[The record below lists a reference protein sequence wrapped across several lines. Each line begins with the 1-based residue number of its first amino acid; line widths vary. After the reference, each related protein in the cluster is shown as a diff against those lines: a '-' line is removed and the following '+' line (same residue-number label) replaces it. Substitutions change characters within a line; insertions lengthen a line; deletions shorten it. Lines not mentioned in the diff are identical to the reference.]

1 MLCVLWPNRYR
12 YTQNKRPIKC
22 VVLTTINFYS
32 YICDINLIF
41 ANLVRERVRWVLLYA
56 DGVAV
61 AFNAIAFAVITKG
74 SEIQHFCSMIYA
86 EADILFLLLLFFAVV
101 VSWFNNRF
109 QQKSE
114 NHFWNVFFLRFLKQ
128 KKFKFL
134 RMAETSKNFIQMYII
149 RSGDFQLNEWIKMQS
164 SSFAVV
170 CFWTQLYHLVCLFIC
185 CLSCEENSYAK
196 QLTRLRFQLNA
207 DNFLKSSYI
216 HKKNRTSLFFNR
228 VKFTAKN
235 LLCAQTSCSFVF
247 LRFKNSRR

>member
-1 MLCVLWPNRYR
+1 MELPILWTFVIIRLRCLHIALHFKILLCVLWPNRYR

-22 VVLTTINFYS
+22 VVLATINFYS

-61 AFNAIAFAVITKG
+61 AFNAIAFAVITKE

-114 NHFWNVFFLRFLKQ
+114 NHF
-128 KKFKFL
+128 
-134 RMAETSKNFIQMYII
+134 
-149 RSGDFQLNEWIKMQS
+149 
-164 SSFAVV
+164 
-170 CFWTQLYHLVCLFIC
+170 
-185 CLSCEENSYAK
+185 
-196 QLTRLRFQLNA
+196 
-207 DNFLKSSYI
+207 
-216 HKKNRTSLFFNR
+216 
-228 VKFTAKN
+228 
-235 LLCAQTSCSFVF
+235 
-247 LRFKNSRR
+247 